1 MKFLFS
7 IGVVDK
13 NFVYMIVG
21 GFFRF
26 FVNLFLG
33 PNILSP
39 ILSHSLVMNIASSLG
54 LMISII
60 PMIIYKIRNN
70 EMKCCCEFVE
80 NVVKYDLVYNDSY
93 RKVTYGKYKWILLS
107 SIIDFIQ
114 TVVFDEFTGNCKANM
129 WIFDILFMSFFSF
142 FFFKIKL
149 YIHHYISII
158 LIICVG
164 ISLDIYLSHYI
175 FNDIDV
181 VISMLFKF
189 ISEIILSFG
198 FVIDK
203 YTMEKKFCSPY
214 EMCFFHGAVNFILS
228 LILLSFSREIGLDNY
243 DEFFQNFSSEK
254 FWAFFLMMITQLIFN
269 IFILI
274 INKNKTPCH
283 IIIMLIIGQF
293 APYIKALTNDTKNS
307 IILIIG
313 LLIIFLFSL
322 IFNEIIEV
330 NCLKLQLNTKKN
342 IALRARYD
350 SLSVINFVNELNEEE
365 EEEADD
371 NDDENNKIND
381 SSKSF

>member
-189 ISEIILSFG
+189 ISEILFNQNYIH
-198 FVIDK
+198 
-203 YTMEKKFCSPY
+203 KFKNKLN
-214 EMCFFHGAVNFILS
+214 NFIL
-228 LILLSFSREIGLDNY
+228 
-243 DEFFQNFSSEK
+243 
-254 FWAFFLMMITQLIFN
+254 
-269 IFILI
+269 
-274 INKNKTPCH
+274 
-283 IIIMLIIGQF
+283 
-293 APYIKALTNDTKNS
+293 IK
-307 IILIIG
+307 
-313 LLIIFLFSL
+313 
-322 IFNEIIEV
+322 V
-330 NCLKLQLNTKKN
+330 
-342 IALRARYD
+342 
-350 SLSVINFVNELNEEE
+350 
-365 EEEADD
+365 
-371 NDDENNKIND
+371 
-381 SSKSF
+381 

>member
-1 MKFLFS
+1 MKFFLG
-7 IGVVDK
+7 IGNIDK
-13 NFVYMIVG
+13 NIIFMLIG
-21 GFFRF
+21 GLLRF

-33 PNILSP
+33 QDILSS
-39 ILSHSLVMNIASSLG
+39 ILNHTLVMNFSTSLG
-54 LMISII
+54 LMLSFI
-60 PMIIYKIRNN
+60 PMIIYKIRNK
-70 EMKCCCEFVE
+70 EMNCCVK
-80 NVVKYDLVYNDSY
+80 NVKYDLVYNNLY
-93 RKVTYGKYKWILLS
+93 EALIYGKYKWILLS
-107 SIIDFIQ
+107 SFIDFIQ
-114 TVVFDEFTGNCKANM
+114 NMVIQQFCMYCRINM
-129 WIFDILFMSFFSF
+129 WIFDIFFISIFSF
-142 FFFKIKL
+142 IIFKIKL
-149 YIHHYISII
+149 YLHHYISVL
-158 LIICVG
+158 LIIFVG
-164 ISLDIYLSHYI
+164 ISLDIYLKLYY
-175 FNDIDV
+175 FNDADYV
-181 VISMLFKF
+181 VQMLCKF
-189 ISEIILSFG
+189 ISEIALSLG
-198 FVIDK
+198 LVIDK

-228 LILLSFSREIGLDNY
+228 LILLSFSREIGLDDY

-274 INKNKTPCH
+274 INKNTTPCH

-342 IALRARYD
+342 IALRAKYD